1 MEVSMKGIQRWAWL
15 GCVVL
20 AAGLACAKP
29 KAIKPRKP
37 VPAGT
42 VEFQF
47 TKKVEGPVEVTIDAI
62 RVPVQKVGGKS
73 KHLTISGLA
82 PGKHHI
88 VLLSPLDAF
97 GPDQIDVDLEPGK
110 GVFQVLFAQQF
121 NSVLYGKPEPTPP
134 AEGIPGVVVRL
145 QP

>member
-1 MEVSMKGIQRWAWL
+1 MKGIRSWAWL

-20 AAGLACAKP
+20 AAGLACGKP
-29 KAIKPRKP
+29 KEIKPRKP
-37 VPAGT
+37 VPGGT

-47 TKKVEGPVEVTIDAI
+47 TKKVEGPIEVTIDAI
-62 RVPVQKVGGKS
+62 RVPVQNAGKKA
-73 KHLTISGLA
+73 KHMVISGLA

-97 GPDQIDVDLEPGK
+97 GPDQIDVELAPGK
-110 GVFQVLFAQQF
+110 GHFQVLFAQQF
-121 NSVLYGKPEPTPP
+121 KSVLYGKPEPTPP